1 MSKKSLKEK
10 VEEKFPQF
18 ANMIKDMRAQKE
30 LEDSLVIYMRE
41 KQGLVMA
48 KERDE
53 ELTKLKIKKA
63 ELSKAY
69 NQTISAIKKMK
80 HCIYKFGYK
89 FEGELREQFEKNLI
103 EYERQLASVE
113 FQKQEDEEL
122 NAISDLIKQI
132 NEDYNPTI
140 QVLDMKCKYI
150 SFYIKEKFGT
160 EDIRVEL

>member
-18 ANMIKDMRAQKE
+18 ANMVKDMRAQKE

>member
-18 ANMIKDMRAQKE
+18 ANMVKDMRAQKE

-132 NEDYNPTI
+132 NEGYNPTI